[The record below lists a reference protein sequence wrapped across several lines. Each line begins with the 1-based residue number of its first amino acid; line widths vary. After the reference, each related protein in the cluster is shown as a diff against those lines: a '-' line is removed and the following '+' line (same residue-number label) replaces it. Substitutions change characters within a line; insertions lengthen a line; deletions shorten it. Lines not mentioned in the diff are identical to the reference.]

1 VSVFKRH
8 LDKLLP
14 AGHSDNM
21 AIDTSE
27 TALDADVEYANKI
40 VQAYLEIFER
50 IGVSPVGKDILEL
63 GPGKNFGSTLIF
75 GCLGARVA
83 VSDLYLS
90 SWDAEYH
97 PLFYRRLLEALPA
110 NFPKADRAPLRQ
122 IVELGAYP
130 ERVLRTYRRKAENLS
145 GIDSKSYDV
154 VISNAVLEHVEDPR
168 SAAREMMRVTRP
180 GGFGIHQI
188 DFRDHRD
195 FSKPLEYL
203 LWSRTEFTRHFA
215 YAHGSCGNRWRQSDF
230 INVFN
235 EAGFAIDLCE
245 PNVFA
250 TDEYLADLIPRL
262 GPATQMF
269 SRLDLHVLS
278 GRFVLRR
285 PIEDRRAFLNT
296 APWDPQTAYVKNRRK
311 LKQKLRTLLGSSPS
325 TQA

>member
-1 VSVFKRH
+1 
-8 LDKLLP
+8 
-14 AGHSDNM
+14 M
-21 AIDTSE
+21 AIDA
-27 TALDADVEYANKI
+27 TAAAVTADVEYANKI
-40 VQAYLEIFER
+40 VRTYLEIFER
-50 IGVSPVGKDILEL
+50 MGASPVGKDVLEL

-90 SWDAEYH
+90 SWDSEYH
-97 PLFYRRLLEALPA
+97 PVFYRRLLDALA
-110 NFPKADRAPLRQ
+110 KNFPKADPAPLRQ

-130 ERVLRTYRRKAENLS
+130 PGVLRAYHRKAENLS
-145 GIDSKSYDV
+145 GIESKSYDV
-154 VISNAVLEHVEDPR
+154 VISNAVLEHVEDPK

-203 LWSRTEFTRHFA
+203 LLSRTEFSRYFV
-215 YAHGSCGNRWRQSDF
+215 YAQGSCGNRWRQSDF

-245 PNVFA
+245 ANLFA
-250 TDEYLADLIPRL
+250 TDEYLEDLLPRL
-262 GPATQMF
+262 GSATQMF

-278 GRFVLRR
+278 GLFVLRR
-285 PIEDRRAFLNT
+285 PIRDRRAFLNT
-296 APWDPQTAYVKNRRK
+296 ALWDPQTAYIKNRRR
-311 LKQKLRTLLGSSPS
+311 LKQKLKPLLGSSHS